1 MTLLRLSTLLS
12 QRRADLQQR
21 TARERTWSNNCG
33 LGLTQSLRHRYC
45 VGSLKQLN
53 VPELVSRLCFSN
65 CATTALTVGAMACGE
80 VVSAPGTG
88 KELRPW
94 RHVNSKEAKEV
105 RCPMRAR

>member
-45 VGSLKQLN
+45 VASLQHVN
-53 VPELVSRLCFSN
+53 VREIVSRLCFSN
-65 CATTALTVGAMACGE
+65 CATTALTVCAVTCSE
-80 VVSAPGTG
+80 VLSALGTD